1 MSIKKVMCFTEV
13 MNSDI
18 SMSVLR
24 SANPAAEA
32 QEVFEGLLMPQAIV
46 SPAFFYDALG
56 SHLFNAIT
64 LLDEYQA
71 TRDEREIFALHQ
83 DDIAAQLPAD
93 CTFIDL
99 GAGDCC
105 KAASLFASIRPKT
118 YLAVDVSEEYLREA
132 LKVVSRRPDAPV
144 LLGLVVDF
152 AKGLPAGCLEGF
164 VPSQSPRVF
173 FYPGSSI
180 GNFHPQQATEFLRG
194 LARDHG
200 AAALVIGI
208 DLVKPIPDM
217 EAAYD
222 DALGVTAAFNLNLLR
237 VLNRSVE
244 TNFNPRDWSHKA
256 LYNAQASRIEMHL
269 VARHDVTVT
278 WPSGRR
284 VFHAG
289 ETLHTEN
296 SYKYTESDFADLLRK
311 AGYRALASYRSA
323 SGGFAEFLAVPY
335 AASATLRKPANTSRR
350 WGR

>member
-1 MSIKKVMCFTEV
+1 
-13 MNSDI
+13 MNTDI
-18 SMSVLR
+18 PISVLR
-24 SANPAAEA
+24 TPSGAGGSR
-32 QEVFEGLLMPQAIV
+32 EVLEDLLMPQAVV

-64 LLDEYQA
+64 LLDEYRA
-71 TRDEREIFALHQ
+71 TRDERDIFTLHQ

-118 YLAVDVSEEYLREA
+118 YLAVDVSEAYLREA
-132 LKVVSRRPDAPV
+132 LKVVSRRPDAPA
-144 LLGLVVDF
+144 LSGLVVDF
-152 AKGLPAGCLEGF
+152 AKGLPLGCLEGL
-164 VPSQSPRVF
+164 VSSESPRVF

-180 GNFHPQQATEFLRG
+180 GNFHPQQAAEFLRG

-208 DLVKPIPDM
+208 DLVKPIHEL

-237 VLNRSVE
+237 VLNRSVR

-256 LYNAQASRIEMHL
+256 FFNPQASRIEMHL

-278 WPSGRR
+278 WPCGGR

-296 SYKYTESDFADLLRK
+296 SYKYTAPECVDLLRE
-311 AGYRALASYRSA
+311 AGFRVVAAYRSA
-323 SGGFAEFLAVPY
+323 SDGFAEFVAVPE
-335 AASATLRKPANTSRR
+335 ASD
-350 WGR
+350 

>member
-1 MSIKKVMCFTEV
+1 MFSHGDIMSIKKVMCFTEV

-24 SANPAAEA
+24 SPNPAAEA

-83 DDIAAQLPAD
+83 HDIAAQFPAD

-105 KAASLFASIRPKT
+105 KAASLFGSIAPRT

-173 FYPGSSI
+173 FTQAPALETFTRSRPR
-180 GNFHPQQATEFLRG
+180 NFCVG
-194 LARDHG
+194 L
-200 AAALVIGI
+200 
-208 DLVKPIPDM
+208 P
-217 EAAYD
+217 
-222 DALGVTAAFNLNLLR
+222 
-237 VLNRSVE
+237 E
-244 TNFNPRDWSHKA
+244 TMAQPRWS
-256 LYNAQASRIEMHL
+256 
-269 VARHDVTVT
+269 
-278 WPSGRR
+278 
-284 VFHAG
+284 
-289 ETLHTEN
+289 
-296 SYKYTESDFADLLRK
+296 
-311 AGYRALASYRSA
+311 SA
-323 SGGFAEFLAVPY
+323 SISSSPFRTWRPPTTTPWA
-335 AASATLRKPANTSRR
+335 
-350 WGR
+350 

>member
-1 MSIKKVMCFTEV
+1 
-13 MNSDI
+13 
-18 SMSVLR
+18 
-24 SANPAAEA
+24 
-32 QEVFEGLLMPQAIV
+32 MPQAVV

-64 LLDEYQA
+64 LLDEYRA
-71 TRDEREIFALHQ
+71 TRDERDIFALHQ
-83 DDIAAQLPAD
+83 CDIAKQLPAD

-118 YLAVDVSEEYLREA
+118 YLAVDVSEAYLRDA

-144 LLGLVVDF
+144 LSGLVVDF
-152 AKGLPAGCLEGF
+152 AKGLPVDCLETLI
-164 VPSQSPRVF
+164 PSESPRVF

-180 GNFHPQQATEFLRG
+180 GNFHPQQAAEFLRG
-194 LARDHG
+194 LARDHA

-237 VLNRSVE
+237 VLNRSVQ
-244 TNFNPRDWSHKA
+244 TDFNPRDWSHKA
-256 LYNAQASRIEMHL
+256 LFNAQASRIEMHL
-269 VARHDVTVT
+269 VARHEVTVT

-296 SYKYTESDFADLLRK
+296 SYKYTELAFADLLHK
-311 AGYRALASYRSA
+311 AGYRIVASYRSA
-323 SGGFAEFLAVPY
+323 SAGFAEFVAMPD
-335 AASATLRKPANTSRR
+335 ASA
-350 WGR
+350 

>member
-1 MSIKKVMCFTEV
+1 
-13 MNSDI
+13 
-18 SMSVLR
+18 
-24 SANPAAEA
+24 
-32 QEVFEGLLMPQAIV
+32 MPQAVV

-64 LLDEYQA
+64 LLDEYRA
-71 TRDEREIFALHQ
+71 TRDERDIFALYQ

-118 YLAVDVSEEYLREA
+118 YLAADVSEAYLREA

-144 LLGLVVDF
+144 LSGLVVNF
-152 AKGLPAGCLEGF
+152 AKGLPAGCLETLI
-164 VPSQSPRVF
+164 PSESPRVF

-180 GNFHPQQATEFLRG
+180 GNFHPQQAAEFLQG
-194 LARDHG
+194 LARDHE

-208 DLVKPIPDM
+208 DLVKPVPDM

-244 TNFNPRDWSHKA
+244 TDFNPRDWSHKA
-256 LYNAQASRIEMHL
+256 LFDAQASRIEMHL

-284 VFHAG
+284 VFQAG

-296 SYKYTESDFADLLRK
+296 SYKYTETAFADLLRK
-311 AGYRALASYRSA
+311 AGYRVVAAYRSA
-323 SGGFAEFLAVPY
+323 SAGFAEFVAVPD
-335 AASATLRKPANTSRR
+335 ASA
-350 WGR
+350 

>member
-1 MSIKKVMCFTEV
+1 
-13 MNSDI
+13 MNVDI
-18 SMSVLR
+18 PISVLR
-24 SANPAAEA
+24 TPTAVGGSR
-32 QEVFEGLLMPQAIV
+32 EVLEDLLMPQAVV

-64 LLDEYQA
+64 LLDEYRA
-71 TRDEREIFALHQ
+71 TRDERDIFALHQ
-83 DDIAAQLPAD
+83 GDIAARLPAD

-105 KAASLFASIRPKT
+105 KAASLFASIQPKT
-118 YLAVDVSEEYLREA
+118 YLAVDVSEAYLRDA
-132 LKVVSRRPDAPV
+132 LKVVSRRPDAP
-144 LLGLVVDF
+144 LLSGLVVDF
-152 AKGLPAGCLEGF
+152 AKGLPVGCLEALI
-164 VPSQSPRVF
+164 PSKSPRVF

-180 GNFHPQQATEFLRG
+180 GNFHPQQAAEFLRG

-208 DLVKPIPDM
+208 DLVKPIQEL

-244 TNFNPRDWSHKA
+244 TDFNPRDWSHKA
-256 LYNAQASRIEMHL
+256 LFNAQASRIEMHL

-278 WPSGRR
+278 WPGGRR

-296 SYKYTESDFADLLRK
+296 SYKYTEPAFADLLRK
-311 AGYRALASYRSA
+311 AGYRVVAAYRSTSA
-323 SGGFAEFLAVPY
+323 GFAEFVAVPD
-335 AASATLRKPANTSRR
+335 ASA
-350 WGR
+350 